1 MLWAL
6 LPLAAWAVG
15 TRSAQGQAAPPPAA
29 SPPPATSPAPA
40 TPLAAPSPAAA
51 PEPEFAFGS
60 AAEQGAGES
69 ANAAAPYMIGD
80 FFVGGGQIAV
90 FKETSTG
97 LVITPVGQIPS
108 AGGTQR
114 VKICE
119 DNSPIPVDRVFF
131 DYNHFENAILSSGPQ
146 PRSLDADRYTPG
158 FEKTFWDGMA
168 SVQLRVP
175 VAHTQNSD
183 VFLDGTDPLDNE
195 FGNMDVTLK
204 FLLYRSDDF
213 ALAVGSAVNL
223 PTAEGTRVFV
233 TDNTAPTF
241 TIADNAYHILPYV
254 GALWT
259 PDDRWFAQAFL
270 QFDVAANGNQI
281 SQQGFGEIGS
291 LRDQTLLYL
300 DLSVGCWLYRD
311 PSAAWVT
318 GVAPVVEFH
327 YTTTLQDAQFVQGQL
342 PDAFEF
348 GNVANR
354 LDIHNLTLGAQFLL
368 GKQSTLHVAGV
379 IPLDSLGYDRQFDGE
394 LLVQLDRFF

>member
-1 MLWAL
+1 MCKLPKVYCTALGQSARSVYRGRQPWRVWQRSAKRRIAVMLWAL

-15 TRSAQGQAAPPPAA
+15 TRAAQGQAAPPPAA
-29 SPPPATSPAPA
+29 SPPQT
-40 TPLAAPSPAAA
+40 TPPAAPSAAPAP

-60 AAEQGAGES
+60 AADLGAGES

-80 FFVGGGQIAV
+80 FFVGGGQISV

-97 LVITPVGQIPS
+97 LVLTTVGQIPS

-175 VAHTQNSD
+175 AAHTQNAD

-223 PTAEGTRVFV
+223 PTAEGTRIFT

-254 GALWT
+254 GGLWT
-259 PDDRWFAQAFL
+259 PDRPLVRPSLPAIRRGRQRQSDLAAGLRRSWLAAGSNAPLPGPKRW
-270 QFDVAANGNQI
+270 
-281 SQQGFGEIGS
+281 
-291 LRDQTLLYL
+291 LLA
-300 DLSVGCWLYRD
+300 LSD
-311 PSAAWVT
+311 PSGQLGHRRGAS
-318 GVAPVVEFH
+318 VVEFH
-327 YTTTLQDAQFVQGQL
+327 LY
-342 PDAFEF
+342 
-348 GNVANR
+348 
-354 LDIHNLTLGAQFLL
+354 
-368 GKQSTLHVAGV
+368 
-379 IPLDSLGYDRQFDGE
+379 
-394 LLVQLDRFF
+394 